1 MEMALQ
7 AFEVACDSV
16 NNFNEKKP
24 NIGKNSKSFEDHLE
38 GIRKI
43 IEKDLNTNDK
53 NSKMQEN
60 SAFLIQLLNLLNIN
74 VQIEDLQAAVNGQL
88 QDADINLNA
97 DLANLYT
104 NTEFHQNKLI
114 QCWQEILQEFS
125 INGDVTQDTA
135 EIFYLAMKKAF
146 PTNMLEIDSK
156 EIHVLLN
163 EILTN
168 TKPEIEQTEDLARYS
183 NGDKL
188 IGEYNSSTPNLL
200 VQDKHE
206 KSSLEK
212 FDIHNLIDKEE
223 NSSPTTYTR
232 DNNVEKVFG
241 DEHGLNN
248 DLRNNQI
255 IYDDKNMAES
265 LYLDAANTSV
275 KESAAVSQNDKIS
288 PTLFSAENS
297 QTTEI
302 LNQLVDKM
310 HFVLEGETQQVN
322 IRLKPDYL
330 GNVLIKVFTDKDKL
344 KAELFVEN
352 TQVRDILK
360 LHAIDFQHQI
370 KQQGYSVS
378 EINVYKL
385 SDELEMGAFNQQ
397 SNSNSSY
404 NKSKGVRSIFNKQEP
419 ENREVLIQDYYDQ
432 WGNVSRINYK
442 V

>member
-1 MEMALQ
+1 MVLQ
-7 AFEVACDSV
+7 AFEVARDSV

-38 GIRKI
+38 SIRKI
-43 IEKDLNTNDK
+43 IEKDLNTDDK
-53 NSKMQEN
+53 DSKMQEKN
-60 SAFLIQLLNLLNIN
+60 AFLIQLLNLLNIN
-74 VQIEDLQAAVNGQL
+74 VRIEDLQAAVNGQL
-88 QDADINLNA
+88 PDADINLNA

-135 EIFYLAMKKAF
+135 QIFYLAMKKAF
-146 PTNMLEIDSK
+146 STSMPEMDSK
-156 EIHVLLN
+156 EIHALLN
-163 EILTN
+163 EMLTN
-168 TKPEIEQTEDLARYS
+168 IKPEIEQSEDLAMYS
-183 NGDKL
+183 NCDKF
-188 IGEYNSSTPNLL
+188 IGEYNSSKPNLL
-200 VQDKHE
+200 VQGKHE
-206 KSSLEK
+206 KSGLEK

-223 NSSPTTYTR
+223 NSSPTTYAR
-232 DNNVEKVFG
+232 DNNVEKVFR

-255 IYDDKNMAES
+255 VYDDKNMVES
-265 LYLDAANTSV
+265 LYLGATNTSI
-275 KESAAVSQNDKIS
+275 KESTVALRDDKIS
-288 PTLFSAENS
+288 PASFSAENN

-310 HFVLEGETQQVN
+310 HFALEGETQQVS

-404 NKSKGVRSIFNKQEP
+404 NKSKGVRSIFNKQET
-419 ENREVLIQDYYDQ
+419 ENREILVQDYYDQ